1 MQPFYFFCHFP
12 PRLPNWTGH
21 SACIVVTVGANSYC
35 YSGEGLDKRTVL
47 WHTANRVWVP
57 FPISLCVM
65 YVSCEF
71 TLYSL
76 ASACCIQFL
85 FKNLRSAVS
94 YRNATWELQLTF
106 HLSHFFFFT
115 SNSFT
120 FDFLSR
126 SQILSH
132 TVVLNVLWYH
142 QERFTAQKRNM
153 IMCGE
158 SYSLHQQSVCFSYAW
173 NH

>member
-106 HLSHFFFFT
+106 HLSHFFFLRPILLPL
-115 SNSFT
+115 T
-120 FDFLSR
+120 FYQGARYF
-126 SQILSH
+126 H
-132 TVVLNVLWYH
+132 TQLFWMYCDSLH
-142 QERFTAQKRNM
+142 RKRNM

-158 SYSLHQQSVCFSYAW
+158 SYSLHQQSVCFSYGW